1 MASIESCAYHD
12 SAGGP
17 NWLHKFGVKLA
28 SNRVDYAGFA
38 ESSGL

>member
-1 MASIESCAYHD
+1 LNNVPTQD
-12 SAGGP
+12 SAQGP
-17 NWLHKFGVKLA
+17 IGCIDLA